1 MSRLTVTERA
11 AGSARNRAPGG
22 LVAGLTSALLLCGP
36 ALQASAQ
43 DCDAHC
49 DFMLQRIMIAGET
62 CAVGGFDPSQTVAYS
77 RLTTGARDFGKF
89 PVATLYPIN
98 VFDKRLDGA
107 YVSVDPGFN
116 SVPYP
121 CNAEPT
127 LAPLPPTTGLY
138 VDFLTATPTGG
149 GPPRNLLYWDGL
161 DDDLNGLDQNDVV
174 WSAVPID
181 EIIRIEEVGA
191 IATADG
197 GTSEIAGI
205 HVQNTTATG
214 NIHDHI
220 KFSVR
225 RSGGG
230 LASPG
235 LYLLH
240 LDLTMP
246 GFAEG
251 APIFAIYETPGIAVD
266 TKVAARNQVENQ
278 ISQPLCNDGI
288 DNDRDGLTD
297 YAGGDPGCSDPTDS
311 SEKAVGLACDD
322 GIDNDLDGKIDFR
335 AVNFGAAGLY
345 ATRDVQCG
353 SPSDLSG
360 EALAPAVPG
369 LTPLGAL
376 ALSILLAATGQRFN
390 SRRA

>member
-1 MSRLTVTERA
+1 MLSSSRLPR
-11 AGSARNRAPGG
+11 RPGRRRY
-22 LVAGLTSALLLCGP
+22 A
-36 ALQASAQ
+36 
-43 DCDAHC
+43 
-49 DFMLQRIMIAGET
+49 
-62 CAVGGFDPSQTVAYS
+62 
-77 RLTTGARDFGKF
+77 
-89 PVATLYPIN
+89 
-98 VFDKRLDGA
+98 
-107 YVSVDPGFN
+107 
-116 SVPYP
+116 
-121 CNAEPT
+121 
-127 LAPLPPTTGLY
+127 
-138 VDFLTATPTGG
+138 
-149 GPPRNLLYWDGL
+149 
-161 DDDLNGLDQNDVV
+161 
-174 WSAVPID
+174 
-181 EIIRIEEVGA
+181 RIEEVGA